1 MGYPDLVGEKSAAI
15 GHGVPKLPN
24 AELSGDG
31 AIIRGSV
38 LPSNSDKRG
47 LNLLNSTKG
56 TTTTTTTTTIS
67 KTTSVESL
75 KNPSKMVTQ
84 MVLSP
89 NISTTKPFNH
99 LGWSL
104 LQQSLAHHLLRKS

>member
-15 GHGVPKLPN
+15 GHRVPKLPN

-47 LNLLNSTKG
+47 LNLLVPCGNENR
-56 TTTTTTTTTIS
+56 
-67 KTTSVESL
+67 TSPQAAGFIRSDRE
-75 KNPSKMVTQ
+75 
-84 MVLSP
+84 
-89 NISTTKPFNH
+89 
-99 LGWSL
+99 
-104 LQQSLAHHLLRKS
+104 AEYRKKRK